1 MFRDVVDALV
11 EEELGEMID
20 KEEVVEALE
29 TLLPRRAIL
38 LGPGESGIGE
48 PLRLSRKRDLA
59 DDGPAVIPTVVS
71 IASRECIP

>member
-29 TLLPRRAIL
+29 TLLPRRATL
-38 LGPGESGIGE
+38 LGPGEPGE
-48 PLRLSRKRDLA
+48 TLRLSRKRDLA

>member
-29 TLLPRRAIL
+29 TLLPRRATL
-38 LGPGESGIGE
+38 LGPGEPGIGE
-48 PLRLSRKRDLA
+48 TLRKRDLA
-59 DDGPAVIPTVVS
+59 DDGPATIPTVVS